1 MLWAVLLLTRVL
13 GRTVSGPDG
22 EAVGRLADF
31 IVRLSDSSEPQLID
45 RRVVSRR
52 RAPALLLPWDLVSDV
67 RSGRVVL
74 AANGA
79 ELAGFETDSPD
90 DPGRNPGFQR
100 GAAGSTP
107 GGDGRLGPRPRS
119 DGRLPRPGARAPL
132 STVSPRRSSSSSWS
146 RWA

>member
-31 IVRLSDSSEPQLID
+31 IVRLSDSSAPQLVD
-45 RRVVSRR
+45 RLVVSRR

-74 AANGA
+74 AANGP
-79 ELAGFETDSPD
+79 ELAGFETDSP
-90 DPGRNPGFQR
+90 
-100 GAAGSTP
+100 ATLA
-107 GGDGRLGPRPRS
+107 
-119 DGRLPRPGARAPL
+119 GAR
-132 STVSPRRSSSSSWS
+132 
-146 RWA
+146 